1 LPDYIR
7 SAGIAQRVFVVGAIP
22 VAIAILI
29 AFAAWALL
37 VEAERARDGTVLSS
51 ETFHTFTSLNKA
63 RDDYIG
69 RIVIDRE
76 AARTRF
82 DRLASAA
89 SRQLDQ
95 LAQVARTPDQAS
107 RIGTV
112 RQDLAA
118 LTDQMRALV
127 LLDGAL
133 GASAGRMASRAET
146 LVALTDAERQR
157 QQGENGSL
165 VTVLTS
171 KDAALEK
178 NQVLVSALRD
188 LREAISAVELNKTR
202 IGRPV
207 FQIEFDE
214 LDADIRQLNEA
225 GTRLQEVLQKQARN
239 PEATELAALLHAYRT
254 KSETAAGLSRVIAEG
269 FELTRAT
276 QSGNDLILWCD
287 RLIRDNRAQQHLLQT
302 EVGSLIRNSVSSN
315 EAELTAQNLA
325 LAALRLAQQST
336 SALARRSI
344 SEASAAIQEGADL
357 ARRAQTLAMPAS
369 IRGGM
374 SSAIEGW
381 REQLTVT
388 VAKLGEQ
395 NALIA
400 DMDRRAMLI
409 SDNAR
414 ALSRAFI
421 DDADRFGTSI
431 RRLLLAGTAGALL
444 IGTGAV
450 IAVARSITRPLRS
463 LQATLVRA
471 TTDPAIGH
479 VALAT
484 RRDELGDIARASNA
498 FLAELRRREE
508 GWRDAA
514 ERADEA
520 LTKLRQTQDDLIRA
534 EKLASL
540 GQLVAGVS
548 HEISTPLG
556 IALTTSTQVEADS
569 ASFAQLVDENRL
581 SRSRLVHYAG
591 RMREGARLLTA
602 NLMRASDLLYS
613 FKQVAADQVLEE
625 RREIDLGAWIE
636 ELLKSLRALAR
647 PCRHEILAVCP
658 AGTMLDTYPGIL
670 AQVLTNAIK
679 NAIDH
684 GLRDRQGGRVT
695 VTVTPD
701 RERLTIDVSDD
712 GAGIEP
718 DHLDRVF
725 DPFFTTARARGGT
738 GLGLHIVHNL
748 VVNRLEGSVAMQS
761 HVGAGSRL
769 RLQLP
774 RALSAEADAGSAQES
789 ASQQRL
795 RAIPGRIAI
804 GNGSRHLG

>member
-1 LPDYIR
+1 MEPACDRQCSASYRRTYAIVPDYAR

-29 AFAAWALL
+29 AFVAWALL
-37 VEAERARDGTVLSS
+37 IEAERARDGTVLSS
-51 ETFHTFTSLNKA
+51 EAFQTFTALNKA

-69 RIVIDRE
+69 RVVIDRE
-76 AARTRF
+76 AARQRF
-82 DRLASAA
+82 DSLVAAA

-95 LAQVARTPDQAS
+95 LAQRARTADQAS

-112 RQDLAA
+112 RQDLKA
-118 LTDQMRALV
+118 LADQMRSLV
-127 LLDGAL
+127 RLDGSL
-133 GASAGRMASRAET
+133 GASAAQMGQRAET
-146 LVALTDAERQR
+146 LIALTDAERQR
-157 QQGENGSL
+157 QQGENSAL

-171 KDAALEK
+171 RDAALEK

-214 LDADIRQLNEA
+214 LEGDIRQLNEA
-225 GTRLQEVLQKQARN
+225 GVRLQDVLQKQARA
-239 PEATELAALLHAYRT
+239 PEAAELAALLQRYRS

-276 QSGNDLILWCD
+276 QSGNDLTVWCD
-287 RLIRDNRAQQHLLQT
+287 SLIRDNRAQQQRLQS
-302 EVGSLIRNSVSSN
+302 EVGTLIRNSVASN

-336 SALARRSI
+336 AALTRRSI
-344 SEASAAIQEGADL
+344 AEASAAIEEGGDL
-357 ARRAQTLAMPAS
+357 ARRAQSLAMPAS

-374 SSAIEGW
+374 SAAIEGW
-381 REQLTVT
+381 RDQLTTT

-400 DMDRRAMLI
+400 EMDRRAALI
-409 SDNAR
+409 SENAR
-414 ALSRAFI
+414 ALAQAFI
-421 DDADRFGTSI
+421 DDADRYGASI

-450 IAVARSITRPLRS
+450 FGVARSITRPLRT
-463 LQATLVRA
+463 LQDTLVRA

-514 ERADEA
+514 WRADEA
-520 LTKLRQTQDDLIRA
+520 LTELRRTQDDLIRA

-556 IALTTSTQVEADS
+556 IALTTATQIDADS
-569 ASFAQLVDENRL
+569 AGFAQLVDESRL
-581 SRSRLVHYAG
+581 SRSRLLHYAG
-591 RMREGARLLTA
+591 RMQEGSRILAA
-602 NLMRASDLLYS
+602 NLTRASDLLYS

-625 RREIDLGAWIE
+625 RREVDLGAWIE
-636 ELLKSLRALAR
+636 DLLKSLRALAR
-647 PCRHEILAVCP
+647 PGRHEILAQCP
-658 AGTMLDTYPGIL
+658 PNTNFDTYPGIL

-684 GLRDRQGGRVT
+684 GLRERQGGRVT
-695 VTVTPD
+695 VTVMPGAD
-701 RERLTIDVSDD
+701 RLTIAIADD

-718 DHLDRVF
+718 DHLGRVF

-748 VVNRLEGSVAMQS
+748 VVSRLEGSVAIHS
-761 HVGAGSRL
+761 VVGQGTVL

-774 RALSAEADAGSAQES
+774 R
-789 ASQQRL
+789 RL
-795 RAIPGRIAI
+795 G
-804 GNGSRHLG
+804 

>member
-1 LPDYIR
+1 MLDYVR

-22 VAIAILI
+22 VVIAILI

-37 VEAERARDGTVLSS
+37 IQAERARDGTVLSS

-69 RIVIDRE
+69 RVIVDRE
-76 AARTRF
+76 ALRQRF
-82 DRLASAA
+82 DGLVSTAT
-89 SRQLDQ
+89 RQLDQ
-95 LAQVARTPDQAS
+95 LARVARTPDQAG
-107 RIGTV
+107 RIETV
-112 RQDLAA
+112 RRDLTA
-118 LTDQMRALV
+118 LSDQMRSLV
-127 LLDGAL
+127 RLDSAL
-133 GASAGRMASRAET
+133 GASTEQMTHRAET

-157 QQGENGSL
+157 QQGENGRL
-165 VTVLTS
+165 VNVLRS
-171 KDAALEK
+171 KDAALER

-214 LDADIRQLNEA
+214 LDGDIRQLNEA
-225 GTRLQEVLQKQARN
+225 GTRLQDVLRKQARN
-239 PEATELAALLHAYRT
+239 PEATELAALLQTYRVR
-254 KSETAAGLSRVIAEG
+254 SETSAGLSRVIAEG

-276 QSGNDLILWCD
+276 QSGNDLIVWCD
-287 RLIRDNRAQQHLLQT
+287 QLIRENRAQQQSLQS
-302 EVGSLIRNSVSSN
+302 EVASLIRNSVTSN

-344 SEASAAIQEGADL
+344 AEASSAVHEGAEL
-357 ARRAQTLAMPAS
+357 ARRAQSLAMPAS

-374 SSAIEGW
+374 SAAIEGW
-381 REQLTVT
+381 REQLAAT
-388 VAKLGEQ
+388 VAKLGDQ

-400 DMDRRAMLI
+400 DMDRRATLI
-409 SDNAR
+409 SENAR
-414 ALSRAFI
+414 ALAQAFI

-444 IGTGAV
+444 IGTAAV
-450 IAVARSITRPLRS
+450 FGVARSITRPLRT
-463 LQATLVRA
+463 LQDTLVRA

-498 FLAELRRREE
+498 FLAELRHREE

-514 ERADEA
+514 RRADEA
-520 LTKLRQTQDDLIRA
+520 LTELRQTQDDLIRA

-556 IALTTSTQVEADS
+556 IALTTSTQVESDS
-569 ASFAQLVDENRL
+569 ASFEQLVQDNRL
-581 SRSRLVHYAG
+581 SRSRLLHYAG
-591 RMREGARLLTA
+591 RMREGSRLLTA
-602 NLMRASDLLYS
+602 NLTRASGLLHS
-613 FKQVAADQVLEE
+613 FKQVAADQALEE

-636 ELLKSLRALAR
+636 DLLESLRALAR
-647 PCRHEILAVCP
+647 PGQHEILAICP
-658 AGTMLDTYPGIL
+658 PGTVLDTYPGIL
-670 AQVLTNAIK
+670 AQVLTNAVK

-695 VTVTPD
+695 VTVTPHPD
-701 RERLTIDVSDD
+701 RLIIEIADD
-712 GAGIEP
+712 GAGIQP
-718 DHLDRVF
+718 DHLARVF

-748 VVNRLEGSVAMQS
+748 VVSRLDGSVALQS
-761 HVGAGSRL
+761 NPGHGTAL
-769 RLQLP
+769 QLQLP
-774 RALSAEADAGSAQES
+774 R
-789 ASQQRL
+789 RL
-795 RAIPGRIAI
+795 G
-804 GNGSRHLG
+804 

>member
-1 LPDYIR
+1 M
-7 SAGIAQRVFVVGAIP
+7 
-22 VAIAILI
+22 
-29 AFAAWALL
+29 
-37 VEAERARDGTVLSS
+37 ARTADQ
-51 ETFHTFTSLNKA
+51 A
-63 RDDYIG
+63 G
-69 RIVIDRE
+69 RIE
-76 AARTRF
+76 
-82 DRLASAA
+82 
-89 SRQLDQ
+89 
-95 LAQVARTPDQAS
+95 
-107 RIGTV
+107 TV
-112 RQDLAA
+112 RQDLTA
-118 LTDQMRALV
+118 LSDQMRSLVRLDSALV
-127 LLDGAL
+127 
-133 GASAGRMASRAET
+133 ASTEQMAHRAET

-157 QQGENGSL
+157 QQGENGTL

-214 LDADIRQLNEA
+214 LDGDIRQLNEA
-225 GTRLQEVLQKQARN
+225 GTRLQEVLRKQARD
-239 PEATELAALLHAYRT
+239 PEAAELAALLQSYRVR
-254 KSETAAGLSRVIAEG
+254 SEASTGLSRIIAEG

-276 QSGNDLILWCD
+276 QSGNDLIVWSD
-287 RLIRDNRAQQHLLQT
+287 RLIRENRAQQQSLQS
-302 EVGSLIRNSVSSN
+302 EVASLIRNSVTSN
-315 EAELTAQNLA
+315 EAELTAQSLA

-344 SEASAAIQEGADL
+344 AEASSTVREGAEL
-357 ARRAQTLAMPAS
+357 ARRAHSLAMPAS

-374 SSAIEGW
+374 SAAIEGW
-381 REQLTVT
+381 REQLAAT

-400 DMDRRAMLI
+400 DMDRRAMVM
-409 SDNAR
+409 SENAR
-414 ALSRAFI
+414 ALAQAFI
-421 DDADRFGTSI
+421 EDADRFGTSI

-444 IGTGAV
+444 IGTAAV
-450 IAVARSITRPLRS
+450 FGVARSITRPLRR
-463 LQATLVRA
+463 LQDTLVRA

-498 FLAELRRREE
+498 FLAELRHREE

-514 ERADEA
+514 RRADEA
-520 LTKLRQTQDDLIRA
+520 LTELRRTQDDLIRA

-556 IALTTSTQVEADS
+556 IALTTATQVEADS
-569 ASFAQLVDENRL
+569 ASFEQLVEDNRL
-581 SRSRLVHYAG
+581 SRSRLLHYAG
-591 RMREGARLLTA
+591 RMREGSRLVTA
-602 NLMRASDLLYS
+602 NLMRASNLIHS
-613 FKQVAADQVLEE
+613 FKQVAVDQLLEE

-636 ELLKSLRALAR
+636 DLLRSLRALTR
-647 PCRHEILAVCP
+647 PGRHEILAACP
-658 AGTMLDTYPGIL
+658 PSAVLDTYPGLL

-695 VTVTPD
+695 VTVTPEP
-701 RERLTIDVSDD
+701 ERMTIEIADD
-712 GAGIEP
+712 GVGIEP
-718 DHLDRVF
+718 DHLGRVF
-725 DPFFTTARARGGT
+725 DPFFTTARSRGGT

-748 VVNRLEGSVAMQS
+748 VVSRLGGSVALRS
-761 HVGAGSRL
+761 EPGRGTVL

-774 RALSAEADAGSAQES
+774 R
-789 ASQQRL
+789 RL
-795 RAIPGRIAI
+795 G
-804 GNGSRHLG
+804 

>member
-1 LPDYIR
+1 MPDSVR

-22 VAIAILI
+22 VVIAILI

-37 VEAERARDGTVLSS
+37 IQAERARDGTVLSS

-69 RIVIDRE
+69 RVVVDRE
-76 AARTRF
+76 ASRQRF
-82 DRLASAA
+82 DGLVSAA
-89 SRQLDQ
+89 TRQLDQ
-95 LAQVARTPDQAS
+95 LARVARTPEQAG
-107 RIGTV
+107 RIETV
-112 RQDLAA
+112 RRDLAA
-118 LTDQMRALV
+118 LSSQMRSLV
-127 LLDGAL
+127 RLDSEL
-133 GASAGRMASRAET
+133 GTSTEQMAHRAET
-146 LVALTDAERQR
+146 LVMLTDAERQR
-157 QQGENGSL
+157 QQGENGTL
-165 VTVLTS
+165 VAVLTS

-214 LDADIRQLNEA
+214 LDGDIRQLNEA
-225 GTRLQEVLQKQARN
+225 GMRLQDVLRKQARF
-239 PEATELAALLHAYRT
+239 PEAAELAVLLQSYRVR
-254 KSETAAGLSRVIAEG
+254 SETSAGLTRVIAEG

-276 QSGNDLILWCD
+276 QSGNDLIIWCD
-287 RLIRDNRAQQHLLQT
+287 RLIRVNRAQQQSLQS
-302 EVGSLIRNSVSSN
+302 EVASLIRNSVTSN
-315 EAELTAQNLA
+315 EAELTAQSLA

-344 SEASAAIQEGADL
+344 AEASSAVQEGAEL
-357 ARRAQTLAMPAS
+357 ARRAQSLAMPLS

-374 SSAIEGW
+374 SAAIEGW
-381 REQLTVT
+381 REQLAAT
-388 VAKLGEQ
+388 VAKLVDQ

-400 DMDRRAMLI
+400 DMDRRAVLI
-409 SDNAR
+409 SENAR
-414 ALSRAFI
+414 ALAQAFI
-421 DDADRFGTSI
+421 EDAERFGASI

-444 IGTGAV
+444 IGTVAV
-450 IAVARSITRPLRS
+450 VGVARSITRPLRT
-463 LQATLVRA
+463 LQETLVRA
-471 TTDPAIGH
+471 RIDRAIGH

-514 ERADEA
+514 RRADEA
-520 LTKLRQTQDDLIRA
+520 LTELRRTQDDLIQS

-556 IALTTSTQVEADS
+556 IALTTSTQIEADS
-569 ASFAQLVDENRL
+569 ESFQQLVEDNRL
-581 SRSRLVHYAG
+581 SRSRLLHYAG
-591 RMREGARLLTA
+591 RMHEGSRLLTA
-602 NLMRASDLLYS
+602 NLMRASSLLHS
-613 FKQVAADQVLEE
+613 FKQVAADQALEE

-636 ELLKSLRALAR
+636 DLLKSLRPLAR
-647 PCRHEILAVCP
+647 PGRHEILAICP
-658 AGTMLDTYPGIL
+658 PGTVLDTYPGIL

-695 VTVTPD
+695 VTVTPSPD
-701 RERLTIDVSDD
+701 WLTIEIADD
-712 GAGIEP
+712 GVGIEP
-718 DHLDRVF
+718 EHLGRVF

-738 GLGLHIVHNL
+738 GLGLHIAHNL
-748 VVNRLEGSVAMQS
+748 VVGRL
-761 HVGAGSRL
+761 AGSIALHSHPGHGTAL

-774 RALSAEADAGSAQES
+774 R
-789 ASQQRL
+789 RL
-795 RAIPGRIAI
+795 G
-804 GNGSRHLG
+804 

>member
-1 LPDYIR
+1 MPDYVR

-22 VAIAILI
+22 VVIAILI
-29 AFAAWALL
+29 ALAAWALL
-37 VEAERARDGTVLSS
+37 IEAERARDGTVLSS
-51 ETFHTFTSLNKA
+51 ETFHTFTSLNKT

-69 RIVIDRE
+69 RVVADRD
-76 AARTRF
+76 ATRRRF
-82 DRLASAA
+82 DSLLSAA

-95 LAQVARTPDQAS
+95 LALVTRTTEQAL
-107 RIGTV
+107 RIETV
-112 RQDLAA
+112 RGDL
-118 LTDQMRALV
+118 RALSNQMDALV
-127 LLDGAL
+127 RLDDAL
-133 GASAGRMASRAET
+133 GGSAEQMAQRAET

-157 QQGENGSL
+157 QQGQNSTL
-165 VTVLTS
+165 VTVLTD

-214 LDADIRQLNEA
+214 LDGDIRQLNEA
-225 GTRLQEVLQKQARN
+225 GARLRDVLQKQARDA
-239 PEATELAALLHAYRT
+239 EASALAALLQAYRAR
-254 KSETAAGLSRVIAEG
+254 SETTAALSRVIAEG

-287 RLIRDNRAQQHLLQT
+287 QLIRDNRARQQQLQS
-302 EVGSLIRNSVSSN
+302 EVASLIRNSVTSN

-336 SALARRSI
+336 AALARRSI
-344 SEASAAIQEGADL
+344 AEASAAIREGADL
-357 ARRAQTLAMPAS
+357 AHRAQSLVMPAS

-374 SSAIEGW
+374 SAAIEGW
-381 REQLTVT
+381 REQLTAT
-388 VAKLGEQ
+388 VAKLGAQ

-400 DMDRRAMLI
+400 DMDRRAALI
-409 SDNAR
+409 SENAR
-414 ALSRAFI
+414 ALARAFI
-421 DDADRFGTSI
+421 DDADRFGASI

-444 IGTGAV
+444 IGTVAV
-450 IAVARSITRPLRS
+450 IGVARSITRPLRT
-463 LQATLVRA
+463 LQDTLGRA
-471 TTDPAIGH
+471 TTDPTIEH

-514 ERADEA
+514 RRADEA
-520 LTKLRQTQDDLIRA
+520 LTELRRTQDDLIRA

-556 IALTTSTQVEADS
+556 IALTTATQVEADS
-569 ASFAQLVDENRL
+569 AQFERLVAENRL
-581 SRSRLVHYAG
+581 SRSRLLHYAG
-591 RMREGARLLTA
+591 RMREGSRLLAA
-602 NLMRASDLLYS
+602 NLMRASELLHS
-613 FKQVAADQVLEE
+613 FKQVAADQVLED
-625 RREIDLGAWIE
+625 RREVDLGAWIE

-647 PCRHEILAVCP
+647 PGRHQIRAVCP
-658 AGTMLDTYPGIL
+658 PGTILDTYPGIL

-684 GLRDRQGGRVT
+684 GLRERQGGHVT
-695 VTVTPD
+695 VTVTPGA
-701 RERLTIDVSDD
+701 ERLTIDIADD

-718 DHLDRVF
+718 DHLGRVF

-748 VVNRLEGSVAMQS
+748 VVSRLEGSVAMQS
-761 HVGAGSRL
+761 VIGQGTAL

-774 RALSAEADAGSAQES
+774 R
-789 ASQQRL
+789 
-795 RAIPGRIAI
+795 
-804 GNGSRHLG
+804 HLG